1 MIHSANGNAAGTRND
16 GKATLAVAGTSRGNA
31 WGAPMAKDQSG
42 DSGSGEILRFEG
54 FTLDLDGHALTDA
67 AGQDVPL
74 TPAEFGLLAAFVRGA
89 GRALS
94 RDHLLQAVAG
104 RESEAS
110 DRSVDVLVGRLRR
123 KIETD
128 PKAPRLI
135 VTVPGVGYKFATRAA
150 PAPLAPVAEADRP
163 SLAVLPFANLSG
175 DPEQDYFADG
185 IVEELTNALSR
196 VRWFFVIARNSSFT
210 YKGRAV
216 DVRQVGRELGVR
228 YVLEGSVR
236 KAGGRVR
243 IAAELVETEAGAHVW
258 ADRFDGVVDDIF
270 DLQDTI
276 TASVVGAIE
285 PRLRDAEL
293 ARTKRQRPGNPTAY
307 DYFLRGLASFYLE
320 TREGTQETLRFLAQA
335 MESDPS
341 FAPPYTLAAE
351 CLVARLDNT
360 WSADREEEK
369 REAERLARAA
379 LALDKNDPTVLAFAG
394 HVLAYAAHDY
404 STGLALIERSLAL
417 NPNSPRVFQLGG
429 YTHLYAGDPNQAIEL
444 FRQGLRVG
452 PLDAR
457 CFILFSGLACALT
470 MLGRDEE
477 ALMWANKSV
486 ASSASW
492 APGLR
497 MQACALAHLGRME
510 EARAVAAR
518 VMQTWPGYRV
528 SNVRQLIQAGPGL
541 DRYLDGL
548 LRAGLPD

>member
-1 MIHSANGNAAGTRND
+1 MQHHDGIDNRQEPERLGFAGF
-16 GKATLAVAGTSRGNA
+16 L
-31 WGAPMAKDQSG
+31 
-42 DSGSGEILRFEG
+42 
-54 FTLDLDGHALTDA
+54 LDLDGHSLTDA
-67 AGQDVPL
+67 AGKDVPL
-74 TPAEFGLLAAFVRGA
+74 TPSEFVLLASFLRAA
-89 GRALS
+89 ERALS
-94 RDHLLQAVAG
+94 RDYLLQAVAG
-104 RESEAS
+104 REAEAF
-110 DRSVDVLVGRLRR
+110 DRSIDVLVGRLRR
-123 KIETD
+123 KIEAD
-128 PKAPRLI
+128 PRTPRLI
-135 VTVPGVGYKFATRAA
+135 VTVPGVGYKFAARPA
-150 PAPLAPVAEADRP
+150 PAGEATPAQTTTASEPDRP

-243 IAAELVETEAGAHVW
+243 ITAQLVETEAGAHVW

-276 TASVVGAIE
+276 AASVVGAIE

-307 DYFLRGLASFYLE
+307 DYFLRGLAKFYLE
-320 TREGTQETLRFLAQA
+320 TQEGTRETLRFLAQA
-335 MESDPS
+335 MASDPS
-341 FAPPYTLAAE
+341 FAPPYSLAAA
-351 CLVARLDNT
+351 CLLYRLEHT
-360 WSADREEEK
+360 WSEDREEEK

-379 LALDKNDPTVLAFAG
+379 LALDSDDPTVLSFAG
-394 HVLAYAAHDY
+394 HVLAYTTYDY
-404 STGLALIERSLAL
+404 STALALIERSMAL
-417 NPNSPRVFQLGG
+417 NPNSSQVCLVGG
-429 YTHLYAGDPNQAIEL
+429 YTHLYVGDADRAIEW
-444 FRQGLRVG
+444 FRRGLRVS

-457 CFILFSGLACALT
+457 SCIFFSGLACALS
-470 MLGRDEE
+470 LQGRDEE
-477 ALMWANKSV
+477 ALTWANKSV
-486 ASSASW
+486 AANASW
-492 APGLR
+492 GHGLR

-510 EARAVAAR
+510 EARTVAAR

-528 SNVRQLIQAGPGL
+528 SNVRQLFKTSPGL
-541 DRYLDGL
+541 DHYLDGL